1 MDGCQI
7 DSNYVE
13 ISGSKT
19 FLLCVRVWSLGF
31 HGKVFPDVHILSK
44 YILYSYSGGG
54 TTLEMSTVKYE
65 ILRQDYIG
73 DFLSPPIYGQGKE
86 EYNPEK
92 KKRKNEKLRLETHS
106 RHLPHLPFRKPPWQI
121 DRPTHL
127 IWISCLLPYD
137 DPLVLDNH
145 LGIRFP
151 MLLR

>member
-1 MDGCQI
+1 MERTVLIFRRDLAGFLMDGCQI

-92 KKRKNEKLRLETHS
+92 KTKRTKNFDWRLTHDS
-106 RHLPHLPFRKPPWQI
+106 Y
-121 DRPTHL
+121 L
-127 IWISCLLPYD
+127 ISLFENLL
-137 DPLVLDNH
+137 
-145 LGIRFP
+145 GK
-151 MLLR
+151 